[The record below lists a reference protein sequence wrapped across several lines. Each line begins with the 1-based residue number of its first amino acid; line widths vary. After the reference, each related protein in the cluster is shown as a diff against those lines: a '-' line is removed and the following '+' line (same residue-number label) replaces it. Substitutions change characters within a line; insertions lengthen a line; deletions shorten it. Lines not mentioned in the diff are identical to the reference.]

1 MNNNNK
7 VTNPKT
13 EVQKGPNLN
22 EKDYM
27 TDLLSTEKAMLKD
40 YAVALTE
47 ASNEQFQQVY
57 KEMFNEISML
67 QRKIYEVMFKNGW
80 YCLEKV
86 ESIKI
91 QEKLS
96 KLNQEL
102 TDMNSN

>member
-1 MNNNNK
+1 MNNNK
-7 VTNPKT
+7 VSNPKT

-27 TDLLSTEKAMLKD
+27 TDLLSTEKAMLKN
-40 YAVALTE
+40 YTVGLTE
-47 ASNEQFQQVY
+47 ASNEQLHQVY

-80 YCLEKV
+80 YELEKV
-86 ESIKI
+86 EGVKL
-91 QEKLS
+91 QEKLT

>member
-1 MNNNNK
+1 MNNNK
-7 VTNPKT
+7 VSNPKT

-27 TDLLSTEKAMLKD
+27 TDLLSTEKAMLKN
-40 YAVALTE
+40 YTVALTE
-47 ASNEQFQQVY
+47 ASNETLHQVY

-80 YCLEKV
+80 YELEK
-86 ESIKI
+86 EEKTKI
-91 QEKLS
+91 QEKLT

-102 TDMNSN
+102 ADMNNN